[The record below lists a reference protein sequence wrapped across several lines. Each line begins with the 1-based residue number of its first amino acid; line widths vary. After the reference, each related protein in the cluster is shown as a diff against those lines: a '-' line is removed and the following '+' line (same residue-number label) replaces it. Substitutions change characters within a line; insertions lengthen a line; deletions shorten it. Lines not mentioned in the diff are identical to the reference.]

1 MMCGVQN
8 LIKVSIFMISG
19 YVIIQR
25 IENKYLDSVNLIPDY
40 FEKRKCTCNTIFS
53 DDEFKFIVPG
63 SGFVCGYFNC
73 KSEFQPGFVYG

>member
-25 IENKYLDSVNLIPDY
+25 IENKYLESVNLIPDY

-53 DDEFKFIVPG
+53 DDEF
-63 SGFVCGYFNC
+63 
-73 KSEFQPGFVYG
+73 